1 MTGHTGP
8 CALMPLWCPSGP
20 TREDRR
26 RRGGVESM
34 PWWCQR
40 WPAEQ
45 DRRRRSGAESMPW
58 WCQRWPA
65 EQDRRRR
72 SGAESMPW
80 WCQRWPAEQDR
91 RRRSGAESMPLWK
104 PPTMTLRARGGAHT
118 TRTDGAEWRRVD
130 ALVAPS
136 RPAEQDRRRRGR
148 RVDADRLRRWL
159 SSREVPEWVPSG
171 PVAPRWCDTDAE
183 CAPCRSV
190 ARSAPEGLSVG
201 WSHDHPHPSALCWQ
215 R

>member
-1 MTGHTGP
+1 
-8 CALMPLWCPSGP
+8 MPLWCPGGP

-34 PWWCQR
+34 PWWCQVGPQNR
-40 WPAEQ
+40 TDGARG
-45 DRRRRSGAESMPW
+45 RRVDALVVPSR
-58 WCQRWPA
+58 
-65 EQDRRRR
+65 
-72 SGAESMPW
+72 
-80 WCQRWPAEQDR
+80 PAEQDR

-171 PVAPRWCDTDAE
+171 PVAPVWCDTDAG
-183 CAPCRSV
+183 CAPCRGV

-201 WSHDHPHPSALCWQ
+201 WSSYHPHPSALCWQ